1 MLFLNFMKKNKKTID
16 EILRVNHAGEYGA
29 QIIYNS
35 QIKFSKNSLL
45 KKELKKISS
54 EEKDHLK
61 YFQEQ
66 ILLNRTRPSIMQPIW
81 KAGGTALGFISSILG
96 EKYVHA
102 CTEAIENT
110 IVDHYKE
117 QVKLLKKKKIREDL
131 RKKIVKFCK
140 EEDMHRL
147 NASKNNS
154 NTAGVLFFKTITKNI
169 TKLAIKISKKV

>member
-1 MLFLNFMKKNKKTID
+1 MLFLNFMKKKIKKTID

-45 KKELKKISS
+45 KKELEKISS

-66 ILLNRTRPSIMQPIW
+66 ILLNRTRPTIMQPIW

-102 CTEAIENT
+102 CT
-110 IVDHYKE
+110 
-117 QVKLLKKKKIREDL
+117 
-131 RKKIVKFCK
+131 
-140 EEDMHRL
+140 
-147 NASKNNS
+147 
-154 NTAGVLFFKTITKNI
+154 
-169 TKLAIKISKKV
+169 

>member
-1 MLFLNFMKKNKKTID
+1 MKKSKKKID

-35 QIKFSKNSLL
+35 QIRFSKNNLL

-54 EEKDHLK
+54 EEKVHLE

-66 ILLNRTRPSIMQPIW
+66 ILKNRTRPTIMQPLW
-81 KAGGTALGFISSILG
+81 KVGGTALGLISSLLG

-102 CTEAIENT
+102 CTEAIEST

-117 QVKLLKKKKIREDL
+117 QVKYLKKENVRSDL
-131 RKKIVKFCK
+131 RRKIMKFC
-140 EEDMHRL
+140 EEENQHKL
-147 NASKNNS
+147 NSQEKNDDQKG
-154 NTAGVLFFKTITKNI
+154 TFFFKQITKNI
-169 TKLAIKISKKV
+169 TKLAIKISKKL

>member
-1 MLFLNFMKKNKKTID
+1 MKKSKKKID

-35 QIKFSKNSLL
+35 QIRFSKNNLL

-54 EEKDHLK
+54 EEKVHLE

-66 ILLNRTRPSIMQPIW
+66 ILKNRTRPTIMQPLW
-81 KAGGTALGFISSILG
+81 KVGGNALGLISSLLG

-102 CTEAIENT
+102 CTEAIEST

-117 QVKLLKKKKIREDL
+117 QVKYLKKENVRSDL
-131 RKKIVKFCK
+131 RRKIMKFC
-140 EEDMHRL
+140 EEENQHKL
-147 NASKNNS
+147 NSQEKNDDQKG
-154 NTAGVLFFKTITKNI
+154 TFFFKQITKNI
-169 TKLAIKISKKV
+169 TKLAIKISKKL